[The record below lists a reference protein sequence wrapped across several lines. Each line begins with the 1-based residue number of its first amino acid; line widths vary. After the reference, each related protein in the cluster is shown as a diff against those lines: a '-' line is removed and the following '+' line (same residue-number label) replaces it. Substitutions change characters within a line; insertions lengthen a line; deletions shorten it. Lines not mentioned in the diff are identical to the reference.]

1 MIILIIAVTTAY
13 LLGLF
18 FLYRHWLNTPPDGFR
33 TSYADRSTAVADSKR
48 IINVRRSGAVA
59 SFHRRNNERR

>member
-1 MIILIIAVTTAY
+1 MIILIIAVTIAY

-33 TSYADRSTAVADSKR
+33 TSDANAIRQAR
-48 IINVRRSGAVA
+48 
-59 SFHRRNNERR
+59 